1 MALSRFVL
9 GGIAAFGVALLTVP
23 SAQAQFVV
31 GGGGGYHRPHYHGYY
46 APIYATP
53 VYVQPVIVVPVYG
66 YPAYRP
72 YYGSGFSYN
81 NYGGYGY
88 GGGYSSRPGFSFSFG
103 RGFR

>member
-9 GGIAAFGVALLTVP
+9 GGIAALGVALLAAP

-46 APIYATP
+46 APVYPIP
-53 VYVQPVIVVPVYG
+53 VYARPVFVLPAYG

-72 YYGSGFSYN
+72 YYGSSFGYS
-81 NYGGYGY
+81 NYGGYGG
-88 GGGYSSRPGFSFSFG
+88 GGGYYARPGFSFSFG
-103 RGFR
+103 RVFP